1 MDIAL
6 ITDNLLKSQAFK
18 LKGRLY
24 TLTVLCVLDA
34 DESNFGAYLT
44 EVIAKAP
51 RMFEKTP
58 VVLDFSE
65 IQRDLID
72 LKRLCFQLR
81 ERGIIPVAIQG
92 ADVLL
97 QAEAI
102 ANGLALLGASA
113 GSSSRSN
120 EGSPDFSTES
130 STGDPSQARDDGV
143 AGREPSTETGK
154 SKMITTPIRSG
165 QQIVAK
171 GGDLVVVSSVGH
183 GAELLADGNI
193 HVYGA
198 LRGRALAGID
208 GNKQARIFCN
218 LLDAELV
225 SIAGFYRLRDAI
237 EPPPGPCQIFL
248 KNDHIVI
255 ETI

>member
-24 TLTVLCVLDA
+24 TLTVLYVLDA
-34 DESNFGAYLT
+34 DESNFEAYLAD
-44 EVIAKAP
+44 VIAKAP

-65 IQRDLID
+65 VKPDLID
-72 LKRLCFQLR
+72 LKQLCLKLKKQ
-81 ERGIIPVAIQG
+81 GIIPVAIQG
-92 ADVLL
+92 GDARL
-97 QAEAI
+97 QTSAI

-113 GSSSRSN
+113 TQDK
-120 EGSPDFSTES
+120 PMIQDVPES
-130 STGDPSQARDDGV
+130 KAITPEIS
-143 AGREPSTETGK
+143 K
-154 SKMITTPIRSG
+154 SKMLTTPIRSG

-171 GGDLVVVSSVGH
+171 GGDLVIVSSVGH

-198 LRGRALAGID
+198 LRGRALAGIG
-208 GNKQARIFCN
+208 GNKQARIFCH

-237 EPPPGPCQIFL
+237 DPPSGPCQIFL
-248 KNDHIVI
+248 RNDHIII
-255 ETI
+255 EAL

>member
-34 DESNFGAYLT
+34 DENNFGAYLT

-58 VVLDFSE
+58 VILDFSE
-65 IQRDLID
+65 VQHDSID
-72 LKRLCFQLR
+72 LQRLCFQLR
-81 ERGIIPVAIQG
+81 ERGIIPVAVQG
-92 ADVLL
+92 ADASL
-97 QAEAI
+97 QISAT
-102 ANGLALLGASA
+102 ANGLALIGASS
-113 GSSSRSN
+113 GSSSRAC
-120 EGSPDFSTES
+120 EGSSDFSTMPS
-130 STGDPSQARDDGV
+130 AGDDHNVVS
-143 AGREPSTETGK
+143 GRESLPEAYQ

-171 GGDLVVVSSVGH
+171 GGELVVIASVGH
-183 GAELLADGNI
+183 GAELLSSGNI

-255 ETI
+255 EAI